1 MKAHLPRRATRGPG
15 QAHEAQA
22 GSGRGGTPRTRSL
35 TAALCSLAVAVSLVF
50 VGAPPVLA
58 DSAPLDPANPASPPT
73 VTADAL
79 PTVQIDG
86 VVWQQTIV
94 GNTVYVAGSFTTARP
109 AGSPVGVNTVVRNN
123 ILAYDIR
130 TGTLID
136 SFAPD
141 LNGQA
146 TAIAS
151 SPDGSRIYV
160 GGSFT
165 AVNGATVWRVA
176 ALDPINGRLL
186 TNFVPKMD
194 ASVRAIVATNDT
206 VYLGGLFTGVGTVVR
221 SRLAAF
227 RASDGAL
234 LDWAPVT
241 DSGQVNGLALSPD
254 GTKMVVGG
262 SFTTLNGSDR
272 PGYGLGAVDIT
283 TGLSLPFPIN
293 DIVRNGGPS
302 GSITSLASDSTNVYG
317 SGYTFG
323 RQSTHEGVFSVK
335 WSDFSTEW
343 IQDCHGDTYS
353 VYPMGNVIYAAGHAH
368 YCGNIGGF
376 PQEAPWQ
383 FNRALAFSKSATGKV
398 TDEAYGYTN
407 FEGNPSPT
415 LLNWFPAILD
425 GRYTGQ
431 NQGAWSVTGN
441 TQYMT
446 YGGEFPSVNG
456 IAQQG
461 LVRFAVK
468 EIAPNKRGPR
478 VTGTN
483 FNPTL
488 VSTAPG
494 TVRVRWQANWDQDNK
509 NLTYQVRR
517 DTVVI
522 RTLSQESTFWERP
535 GMTFVDTGLV
545 PGRQYGYRI
554 FATDPAGNEVRSD
567 TVTVT
572 VASEESPPSAY
583 HQTVKRDGPLN
594 SWRLG
599 EPAGPT
605 GFDSSGADDLAA
617 SAGVAFGTAGAL
629 SGDVN
634 KGVTLNGTT
643 SGILANPTRAKR
655 PNTFSTEAWIRTST
669 TTGGKIIGFGDALNT
684 LSAVVDRHVYMD
696 NMGRIFFGVAP
707 KGIRSTVNS
716 TARYND
722 GKWHHVV
729 ATLGSNGMQLY
740 IDGVRA
746 AGRDTPTTG
755 RSVDGYWRVGG
766 DNLAGWAS
774 IPTSRYFQ
782 GDIDEV
788 AIYPTA
794 LSASAVKT
802 HYDAGTTGV
811 LLNAPPTAAFTPSV
825 NGLQLT
831 VDGSGSAD
839 GDGTVNSYAW
849 DFGDGSTGTGV
860 NASHGYVA
868 AGTYAVRLT
877 VTDDD
882 GATHSITKDVTVVA
896 APANVAPVA
905 AFSSTVDGLS
915 VAVDGSGSSDS
926 DGTIAGYAWDFG
938 DGGTGTG
945 ARASHAYGA
954 AGTYPVRLTVTDDD
968 GATHS
973 TTKDVTVAS
982 PPAGNGVLAADT
994 FSRTVSSGFGTA
1006 EQGGAWT
1013 LSGSASLFSVANG
1026 VGSIRIGSAGSG
1038 PSAYL
1043 NSVSSANSESSVKFG
1058 LDKVGSGGGTFLY
1071 LVGRKVSTAEYRGKV
1086 WVSST
1091 GTVTLDATRV
1101 VNGVMTTL
1109 ATQSVAG
1116 LRLAAGEQLQ
1126 VRLQVTGTSPTTI
1139 RAKVWKVGTTEPVA
1153 WMVSATD
1160 STAALQAPGS
1170 AALLTYLSGSATNA
1184 PVTATFDD
1192 LAITTVGAGDPP
1204 APANVAPV
1212 AAFSSTVDGLSVA
1225 VDGSGSSDSDGTI
1238 AGYAW
1243 DFGDGGTGTGARASH
1258 AYGAAGTYPV
1268 RLTVTDDDGATHSTT
1283 KDVTVASPPAGN
1295 GVLAADTFSRTVSSG
1310 FGTAEQGG
1318 AWTLSGSAS
1327 LFSVANGVGSIR
1339 IGSAGSGPSAYLNS
1353 VSSANSES
1361 SVKFGLDKVGSGGG
1375 TFLYLVGRKVST
1387 AEYRGKVWVSSTGTV
1402 TLDATR
1408 VVNGV
1413 MTTLA
1418 TQSVAGLRL
1427 AAGEQL
1433 QVRLQVTGTSPTTI
1447 RAKVWKVGTTEPVA
1461 WMVSATDS
1469 TAALQAPGSAA
1480 LLTYLSGSATNA
1492 PVTATF
1498 DDLAITTL
1506 P

>member
-1 MKAHLPRRATRGPG
+1 MKAYLPHRATRGPG
-15 QAHEAQA
+15 QSQETQA
-22 GSGRGGTPRTRSL
+22 ARGRGGTPRARGL
-35 TAALCSLAVAVSLVF
+35 TAALCSLAVIVSMAI
-50 VGAPPVLA
+50 VGTSPASA
-58 DSAPLDPANPASPPT
+58 DSAPLDPTNPASPTT

-136 SFAPD
+136 SFAPN

-146 TAIAS
+146 TAVAA
-151 SPDGSRIYV
+151 SPDGTRIYV

-176 ALDPINGRLL
+176 ALDPVNGRLL

-206 VYLGGLFTGVGTVVR
+206 VYLGGLFTGVGTVTR
-221 SRLAAF
+221 ARLAAF
-227 RASDGAL
+227 SATDGSL
-234 LDWAPVT
+234 LDWAPAAVG
-241 DSGQVNGLALSPD
+241 GQVNGLALSPD

-262 SFTTLNGSDR
+262 AFTTLNGSDR
-272 PGYGLGAVDIT
+272 PGYGLGAVDVA
-283 TGLSLPFPIN
+283 TGQSLPFPAN
-293 DIVRNGGPS
+293 NIVRNGGPS
-302 GSITSLASDSTNVYG
+302 GSITSLSSNSTNVYG

-323 RQSTHEGVFSVK
+323 RASTLEGIFSVK
-335 WSDFSTEW
+335 WSDFSTDW

-353 VYPMGNVIYAAGHAH
+353 VHAQGDVIYSAGHAH

-383 FNRALAFSKSATGKV
+383 FNRALAFSKSATGTV

-415 LLNWFPAILD
+415 LLNWFPSILD

-441 TQYMT
+441 TQYMA

-468 EIAPNKRGPR
+468 EVAPNRRGPR

-488 VSTAPG
+488 VSSAPG

-535 GMTFVDTGLV
+535 GMTFMDTGLV

-554 FATDPAGNEVRSD
+554 FVTDPAGNEVRSD

-572 VASEESPPSAY
+572 AASEEPPPSAY
-583 HQTVKRDGPLN
+583 HQTIKRDGPVN

-599 EPAGPT
+599 ESAGPT
-605 GFDSSGADDLAA
+605 GFDSSGPDDLAA

-629 SGDVN
+629 SGDIN
-634 KGVTLNGTT
+634 TGVTLNGTT
-643 SGILANPTRAKR
+643 SGILADPTRAKR

-684 LSAVVDRHVYMD
+684 LSSVVDRHVYMD
-696 NMGRIFFGVAP
+696 NTGRIFFGVAP
-707 KGIRSTVNS
+707 KGFRWTVNS
-716 TARYND
+716 TTGYND

-729 ATLGSNGMQLY
+729 ATLGANGMQLY

-766 DNLAGWAS
+766 DNLGGWPS

-782 GDIDEV
+782 GDVDEV

-794 LSASAVKT
+794 LSAGAVKT

-811 LLNAPPTAAFTPSV
+811 LLNAPPTAAFTSV
-825 NGLQLT
+825 VSGLAVA

-839 GDGTVNSYAW
+839 SDGTVAGYAWNFGDGT
-849 DFGDGSTGTGV
+849 TGTGV
-860 NASHGYVA
+860 NASHTYAA
-868 AGTYAVRLT
+868 AGTYPVRLT

-882 GATHSITKDVTVVA
+882 GATHSTTRDVTVA
-896 APANVAPVA
+896 PPPANVAPVA
-905 AFSSTVDGLS
+905 AFTSTVNSLG
-915 VAVDGSGSSDS
+915 VAVDGSGSADSDGTVAGYAWNFGDGGTGTGVNASHTYAAAGTYPVRLTVTDDEGATHSTTKDVTVTAPPVANVAPVAAFASVVSGPAVAVDGSGSTDS
-926 DGTIAGYAWDFG
+926 DGTIAGYAWNFG

-945 ARASHAYGA
+945 VNASHTYGA

-973 TTKDVTVAS
+973 TTRNVSVAS
-982 PPAGNGVLAADT
+982 PPAGAGVLAADT
-994 FSRTVSSGFGTA
+994 FGRTIASGFGTA

-1013 LSGSASLFSVANG
+1013 LGGAASLFSVAAG

-1038 PSAYL
+1038 PGAYL
-1043 NSVSSANSESSVKFG
+1043 NSVSSASSESSVKFG
-1058 LDKVGSGGGTFLY
+1058 VDKVGSGGGTFVY

-1101 VNGVMTTL
+1101 VNGVLTTL
-1109 ATQSVAG
+1109 ATRSVTG

-1160 STAALQAPGS
+1160 STPALQAPGS
-1170 AALLTYLSGSATNA
+1170 VALLTYLSGSATNA
-1184 PVTATFDD
+1184 PVTVRFDD
-1192 LAITTVGAGDPP
+1192 LATTTVP
-1204 APANVAPV
+1204 
-1212 AAFSSTVDGLSVA
+1212 
-1225 VDGSGSSDSDGTI
+1225 
-1238 AGYAW
+1238 
-1243 DFGDGGTGTGARASH
+1243 
-1258 AYGAAGTYPV
+1258 
-1268 RLTVTDDDGATHSTT
+1268 
-1283 KDVTVASPPAGN
+1283 
-1295 GVLAADTFSRTVSSG
+1295 
-1310 FGTAEQGG
+1310 
-1318 AWTLSGSAS
+1318 
-1327 LFSVANGVGSIR
+1327 
-1339 IGSAGSGPSAYLNS
+1339 
-1353 VSSANSES
+1353 
-1361 SVKFGLDKVGSGGG
+1361 
-1375 TFLYLVGRKVST
+1375 
-1387 AEYRGKVWVSSTGTV
+1387 
-1402 TLDATR
+1402 
-1408 VVNGV
+1408 
-1413 MTTLA
+1413 
-1418 TQSVAGLRL
+1418 
-1427 AAGEQL
+1427 
-1433 QVRLQVTGTSPTTI
+1433 
-1447 RAKVWKVGTTEPVA
+1447 
-1461 WMVSATDS
+1461 
-1469 TAALQAPGSAA
+1469 
-1480 LLTYLSGSATNA
+1480 
-1492 PVTATF
+1492 
-1498 DDLAITTL
+1498 
-1506 P
+1506 